1 MELAFWPH
9 FPTGW
14 WKRCP
19 NSHPPEAP
27 NQTCPAKVST
37 AAEATLLWE
46 AWNCCCSWVF
56 RTPSQSPTYHQDRHC
71 HMDASAYLPKLLS
84 GPRNGESQFSLVSAI
99 STPTRSAP
107 HGTLTA
113 AALSSWSC
121 RKRRITARRTR
132 AKTSPAHETLTLQ
145 SRNHP
150 EMSALFSA
158 ACLGLNVPIKR
169 WRAGFSKHHPLP
181 ASGPTHFTQP
191 TDKDSYAHTFVPES
205 NKRAQ

>member
-1 MELAFWPH
+1 MSKL
-9 FPTGW
+9 
-14 WKRCP
+14 
-19 NSHPPEAP
+19 
-27 NQTCPAKVST
+27 
-37 AAEATLLWE
+37 
-46 AWNCCCSWVF
+46 
-56 RTPSQSPTYHQDRHC
+56 TPSWSSKPNLPRKSIYCCRGFTAMRSLELLLLLDLQDSISKPTYHQDRHC